1 MHAIKRSVVIPPSGH
16 IELDLPENTP
26 VGEAEI
32 IVLFGARRDVDEQ
45 GAIVSIRG
53 ALRAAPTMEHEGD
66 DPIATALDAQRAA
79 RAARAT
85 GTS

>member
-32 IVLFGARRDVDEQ
+32 IVLFGARDVDEQ

-53 ALRAAPTMEHEGD
+53 ALGDAPTMEHEVD